1 LEEPATSQELKEKV
15 LDLFKQIRDSPFGNT
30 EWFFLSN
37 LAQRVALV
45 RGFQHLLS
53 LEDLNITLFPHQE
66 EGVLRVLQ
74 SMQGSALLADEVGLG
89 KTIIALTVLSE
100 LKIRELV
107 KSILIVVP
115 SSLIDQWHD
124 EFTDKFNM
132 EIPVVAT
139 SKQRFDIDQL
149 ITTIPLFTR
158 YPEKFTGRPWDMVIV
173 DEAHRIKN
181 RDSIAWKNL
190 NMLQKKYMLL
200 LTATPME
207 NYLEDIYSLVTLL
220 KPIFG
225 SYRQFRKQF
234 AVGGD
239 PRACKNPLELR
250 RRLNDVMI
258 RRKRDEIKGLFFPE
272 RNANTLRFDLD
283 IDERTF
289 YKSVTDYVST
299 SYSELETVDA
309 ASATELDRIA
319 AKYNITRDRFF
330 SRKIWMHKFTLMLL
344 QRRICSSALAV
355 KRTVDKL
362 LENRERGRFDPDTI
376 PVMQA
381 FSQLGDYLS
390 RRESS
395 KMAVVRK
402 IVERM
407 PGKCVIFTEFAD
419 TLDYIKPW
427 LEASGFNY
435 ISFSGELSSAQ
446 RAEVIRKFK
455 EEKQIL
461 VSTDAGSEGLN
472 LQVADS
478 LINFDLPW
486 NPMRVEQRIGRIYRL
501 TQKAEKVNIFNLA
514 SNNTIEAYLLDVLFQ
529 KIGVFQ
535 TILGD
540 LSSILGSLVNSTADG
555 SGTQLE
561 AEIMKFFVKYG
572 HSEKLRAE
580 LEAMIS
586 PVVDKITT
594 QDDISKNVL
603 DVESLVDKY

>member
-1 LEEPATSQELKEKV
+1 MKEKV
-15 LDLFKQIRDSPFGNT
+15 VGLFKQIREAPFGNT
-30 EWFFLSN
+30 EWFFLSG
-37 LAQRVALV
+37 LAQKVALV

-107 KSILIVVP
+107 KSILVVVP
-115 SSLIDQWHD
+115 SSLVDQWHD
-124 EFTDKFNM
+124 EFIDKFNM
-132 EIPVVAT
+132 EIPVIAT
-139 SKQRFDIDQL
+139 SKQKFDFDQL
-149 ITTIPLFTR
+149 ITTLPLFTR
-158 YPEKFTGRPWDMVIV
+158 YPEKFTSRPWDMVIV
-173 DEAHRIKN
+173 DEAHRIKS
-181 RDSIAWKNL
+181 RDSIAWQNL

-225 SYRQFRKQF
+225 SAKQFRKQF
-234 AVGGD
+234 AVPGD
-239 PRACKNPLELR
+239 ARACKNPLEMR

-272 RNANTLRFDLD
+272 RVANTLRFDLTK
-283 IDERTF
+283 DEMSL
-289 YKSVTDYVST
+289 YKAVTGYVST
-299 SYSELETVDA
+299 SYSELESVET
-309 ASATELDRIA
+309 ASAADLARIA
-319 AKYNITRDRFF
+319 AKYDITRDRFF
-330 SRKIWMHKFTLMLL
+330 SRRVWMHKFTLMLL
-344 QRRICSSALAV
+344 QRRICSSPLAV
-355 KRTVDKL
+355 KCSFEKMIEPRQTGETLTDL
-362 LENRERGRFDPDTI
+362 LSFKATCNRLAE
-376 PVMQA
+376 Q
-381 FSQLGDYLS
+381 
-390 RRESS
+390 ESS
-395 KMAVVRK
+395 KMTVVRK
-402 IVERM
+402 LVERM

-419 TLDYIKPW
+419 TLDYIKKW
-427 LEASGFNY
+427 LESAGFSY
-435 ISFSGELSSAQ
+435 ITFSGELSSAQ

-472 LQVADS
+472 LQVADT

-514 SNNTIEAYLLDVLFQ
+514 SNDTIEAYLLDVLFQ
-529 KIGVFQ
+529 KIGIFQ

-555 SGTQLE
+555 SGTNLE
-561 AEIMKFFVKYG
+561 AEIMKFFVKHG
-572 HSEKLRAE
+572 HSEKLRSE

-603 DVESLVDKY
+603 DVDSLVDKY